1 MMVISSIKCPKC
13 GKRITKKVLKIT
25 HGRCN
30 NCNFLLVESLAK
42 FTSAR
47 ERIKSKYNK

>member
-1 MMVISSIKCPKC
+1 MALSSIKCPKC